1 MGAPALKSGSKQGP
15 GRVFLVSVSRTQHG
29 LAFITV
35 TEMDENEVS
44 GYGAH
49 CDQMYR
55 LGADCW
61 GLTVRLGARPNPS
74 PFSTWLQG
82 FRCSTAAQ

>member
-1 MGAPALKSGSKQGP
+1 
-15 GRVFLVSVSRTQHG
+15 
-29 LAFITV
+29 
-35 TEMDENEVS
+35 MDESEVS

-61 GLTVRLGARPNPS
+61 GLTVRLGAHPNPS

-82 FRCSTAAQ
+82 FRCSTAAQWDKGDLQAKNRAML